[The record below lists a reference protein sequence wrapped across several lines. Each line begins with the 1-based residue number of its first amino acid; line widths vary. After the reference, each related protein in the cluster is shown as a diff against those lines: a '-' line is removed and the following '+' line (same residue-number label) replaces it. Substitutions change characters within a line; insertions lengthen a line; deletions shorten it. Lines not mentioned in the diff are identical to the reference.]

1 MDFLVQYLDLSV
13 IYIFFT
19 GYSMIIPSVG
29 VGAAQEGYRERG
41 FDSKSWMSPILK
53 KKNKCFDSRKTHIA
67 PVKL

>member
-1 MDFLVQYLDLSV
+1 
-13 IYIFFT
+13 
-19 GYSMIIPSVG
+19 MIIPSVG